1 MTSDISNQV
10 IEAILGPDLTRKLDN
25 YLARDEGGE
34 RYTRLEAV
42 QGSVGAY
49 LAFARM
55 GFEQYRAKQ
64 QKAREVRALMAQGL
78 SV

>member
-1 MTSDISNQV
+1 MLECASPMTSDISDQV

-42 QGSVGAY
+42 QVASAPILRLRGWDSSNIGPSNRR
-49 LAFARM
+49 LARSAH
-55 GFEQYRAKQ
+55 
-64 QKAREVRALMAQGL
+64 
-78 SV
+78 